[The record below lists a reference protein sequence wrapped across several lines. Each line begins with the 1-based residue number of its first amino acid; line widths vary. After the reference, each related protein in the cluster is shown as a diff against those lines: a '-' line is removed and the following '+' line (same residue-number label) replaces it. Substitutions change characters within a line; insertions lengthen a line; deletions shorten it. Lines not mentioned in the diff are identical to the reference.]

1 MCYAVSY
8 KEEYAIVP
16 GARRVQ
22 GSARG
27 RIGHFR
33 ECQGDAH
40 GNMCFKRYLRFEMR
54 QACNPDDNNADE
66 AGVNPDKQ
74 QLLRQLKAG
83 ESVLT
88 RVRQEKNKL
97 QDANTQLGE
106 ELKDV
111 RIQLSSAVKENR
123 RLRRGIFSK
132 CLNESSKK
140 EFGEEVD

>member
-1 MCYAVSY
+1 MCNAN
-8 KEEYAIVP
+8 
-16 GARRVQ
+16 
-22 GSARG
+22 
-27 RIGHFR
+27 H
-33 ECQGDAH
+33 
-40 GNMCFKRYLRFEMR
+40 
-54 QACNPDDNNADE
+54 NNADE

-111 RIQLSSAVKENR
+111 RIQLSTYVKENQ
-123 RLRRGIFSK
+123 RLRHSIFSK
-132 CLNESSKK
+132 CLS
-140 EFGEEVD
+140 EF

>member
-1 MCYAVSY
+1 MCKS
-8 KEEYAIVP
+8 
-16 GARRVQ
+16 
-22 GSARG
+22 
-27 RIGHFR
+27 
-33 ECQGDAH
+33 
-40 GNMCFKRYLRFEMR
+40 
-54 QACNPDDNNADE
+54 DDNSADG

-111 RIQLSSAVKENR
+111 RIQLSVSVKENR
-123 RLRRGIFSK
+123 RLRRSIFSK

-140 EFGEEVD
+140 

>member
-1 MCYAVSY
+1 MCNS
-8 KEEYAIVP
+8 
-16 GARRVQ
+16 
-22 GSARG
+22 
-27 RIGHFR
+27 
-33 ECQGDAH
+33 
-40 GNMCFKRYLRFEMR
+40 
-54 QACNPDDNNADE
+54 DDNSADG

-83 ESVLT
+83 EGVLT

-111 RIQLSSAVKENR
+111 RIQLSTSVKENR
-123 RLRRGIFSK
+123 RLQRGIFSK
-132 CLNESSKK
+132 YLNKSSKK

>member
-1 MCYAVSY
+1 MCNS
-8 KEEYAIVP
+8 
-16 GARRVQ
+16 
-22 GSARG
+22 
-27 RIGHFR
+27 
-33 ECQGDAH
+33 
-40 GNMCFKRYLRFEMR
+40 
-54 QACNPDDNNADE
+54 DDNSADG

-97 QDANTQLGE
+97 QDANTQLGK
-106 ELKDV
+106 ELKDA
-111 RIQLSSAVKENR
+111 RIQLSSVVKENR

-140 EFGEEVD
+140 QFGEEVD